1 VAQQHRNHREVH
13 ISRTPAIQLSRVPKV
28 VQIGRALGSGRAV
41 FMDGSRWILSE
52 ADLRLA
58 AVTRI
63 SGTSGHAMLEAVPAR
78 SNFIDVSNRSRRAG
92 TLQLV
97 FCPTIM
103 EAVREALLH
112 LWKNRT
118 WDPTRAAD
126 HKLLASNGSGYSAA
140 VLVFGRRHDESFHAL
155 WQPASKKRQGT
166 KSREVGRWLA
176 ASAMEN

>member
-1 VAQQHRNHREVH
+1 MAQQHRNHREVH

-78 SNFIDVSNRSRRAG
+78 SDFIDVSNRSRRAG

-140 VLVFGRRHDESFHAL
+140 
-155 WQPASKKRQGT
+155 GT
-166 KSREVGRWLA
+166 FETCRMHR
-176 ASAMEN
+176 AMSEFEGKAENYPCTEFFSV